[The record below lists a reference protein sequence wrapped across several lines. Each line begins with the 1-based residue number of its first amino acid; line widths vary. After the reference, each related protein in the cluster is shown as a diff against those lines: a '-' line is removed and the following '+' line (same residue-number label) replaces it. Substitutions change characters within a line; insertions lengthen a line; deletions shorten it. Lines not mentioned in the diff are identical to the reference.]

1 MWWAQC
7 STHPQLGQHPG
18 WLFLESVAVCSL
30 TKPLRVVSCHRNI
43 YSYRVDGE
51 STEHFFNVSQQVL
64 HVSDKSQQPET
75 PRNIRVAKDA
85 QKKVD
90 MLSKG
95 SVLGCCLVKSFS
107 FPSLKRPRTLV
118 LLTAAFWEP
127 SPAGRCCTSCGRELA
142 EAGWSW
148 EKHPLCFV
156 LFCFFP
162 ALLFLLGRIPFFS
175 EMKWGDIFRGSL
187 EESKVAGNPV

>member
-1 MWWAQC
+1 MLHPSPAWPTPGLVLPRVCGCLLPDQA
-7 STHPQLGQHPG
+7 STSSQL
-18 WLFLESVAVCSL
+18 
-30 TKPLRVVSCHRNI
+30 VSCHRNI

-64 HVSDKSQQPET
+64 QVSDKSQQPET

-90 MLSKG
+90 VLSKG

-118 LLTAAFWEP
+118 LLTAVFWEP
-127 SPAGRCCTSCGRELA
+127 SPAGKCCTSCERELA
-142 EAGWSW
+142 EARWSW

-162 ALLFLLGRIPFFS
+162 SSTLFAGQNPF
-175 EMKWGDIFRGSL
+175 IFRD
-187 EESKVAGNPV
+187 EMR